1 MTAEVPI
8 IVCAAGA
15 PWELRLVR
23 AFQRR
28 EFGVVVARRCV
39 DHGELLGT
47 ALDERPRAVLV
58 DASLAWVDRDLVAT
72 LRRAGVEVLAVGVS
86 ARPLPDLG
94 VRMVGEDVE
103 PAELAD
109 VLHGLVPIP
118 VVPSDTPDA
127 SARSWVGRGRT
138 VVVWGGAGA
147 PGRTTLALHLAVEAA
162 DRGRTTLLVDGDTW
176 AASVAQLVEVDESP
190 SVAQAARL
198 AADGWPRPLE
208 RCLQV
213 GPGGVRVLAG
223 LPRAGLWPEIGAE
236 AWRAVLAA
244 AAAQFDVVIVDV
256 AAPIEEDEEL
266 VADRIPFRRNA
277 MTTTA
282 LDEADSVVLVANADP
297 VGLRRAVMAYRT
309 LVARTGHRAP
319 VVVAMNRAPRSARR
333 LQDCS
338 RAVGEWVGVLP
349 AAFLPDE
356 PALRRTVWEGRPLH
370 EIAPR
375 SRWLRELR
383 ALLDEVAP

>member
-8 IVCAAGA
+8 VVCAAGA
-15 PWELRLVR
+15 SWELRLVR
-23 AFQRR
+23 AFQRK

-39 DHGELLGT
+39 EHGELLGT
-47 ALDERPRAVLV
+47 ALRDRPRAVLV
-58 DASLAWVDRDLVAT
+58 DASLAWIDRDLVAT
-72 LRRAGVEVLAVGVS
+72 LRRSGVEVVAIGVP
-86 ARPLPDLG
+86 ARPLPELG
-94 VRMVGEDVE
+94 VRVVGEDVE
-103 PAELAD
+103 PAAVAD
-109 VLHGLVPIP
+109 ILHGLVPRP
-118 VVPSDTPDA
+118 FVHADPTGDSAASD
-127 SARSWVGRGRT
+127 VERGRV

-162 DRGRTTLLVDGDTW
+162 DRGKRTLLVDGDAW
-176 AASVAQLVEVDESP
+176 AASVAQMVEVDESP

-198 AADGWPRPLE
+198 AADGWPRPLDQ
-208 RCLQV
+208 CLQS
-213 GPGGVRVLAG
+213 GPAGVRVLAG
-223 LPRAGLWPEIGAE
+223 LPRAELWPEIGEE

-244 AAAQFDVVIVDV
+244 AATQFDVVIVDV

-266 VADRIPFRRNA
+266 VVDRIPFRRNA

-297 VGLRRAVMAYRT
+297 VGLRRAVLAHRT
-309 LVARTGHRAP
+309 LVARSEHRAP
-319 VVVAMNRAPRSARR
+319 VVVAMNRVPRSARR

-338 RAVGEWVGVLP
+338 RAVGEWVGNAP

-356 PALRRTVWEGRPLH
+356 PALRRVVWEGRPLH
-370 EIAPR
+370 EVAPR